1 MTHVTLRAVHLIG
14 LALWFGSLLLVSRLL
29 KDHADAPEAAR
40 PSLLQIARRTQL
52 GFGIPGMALTVGT
65 GIKMLVDLPHYL
77 ELGGIHAMLAGTVV
91 AVGVEVALFVLLRRA
106 AAVPVLPKVAM
117 ALHATAGL
125 VLLVVVIAA
134 ERSLR
139 G

>member
-29 KDHADAPEAAR
+29 KAHADAPDAAR
-40 PSLLQIARRTQL
+40 SSLLQVARRTQL
-52 GFGIPGMALTVGT
+52 GFGLPGMIMTVGA
-65 GIKMLVDLPHYL
+65 GLKMLHDLPHYL
-77 ELGGIHAMLAGTVV
+77 ELGGIHAMLGGTVV
-91 AVGVEVALFVLLRRA
+91 AVGIEVALFVLVRRA
-106 AAVPVLPKVAM
+106 ATTPVSPRVAM
-117 ALHATAGL
+117 ALHGTAGL